1 MEKKVVKI
9 NESQLRKMIAESI
22 EDVLGGGI
30 DIGQEL
36 QHFLQ
41 DNKYKLSNKG
51 WGSSQPTKR
60 DYLIAKY
67 FYELGKKGETL
78 NEGGGYDMS
87 TPEGRQGA
95 ENWMRYII
103 SQEDPA
109 ESAAREWVQ
118 ENGLDGDENVIRAFT
133 AGVEYGRELS

>member
-9 NESQLRKMIAESI
+9 NESRLRKMIAESVQ
-22 EDVLGGGI
+22 EVL
-30 DIGQEL
+30 
-36 QHFLQ
+36 
-41 DNKYKLSNKG
+41 
-51 WGSSQPTKR
+51 
-60 DYLIAKY
+60 
-67 FYELGKKGETL
+67 
-78 NEGGGYDMS
+78 GGGYDMS

-109 ESAAREWVQ
+109 ESAAREWAQ